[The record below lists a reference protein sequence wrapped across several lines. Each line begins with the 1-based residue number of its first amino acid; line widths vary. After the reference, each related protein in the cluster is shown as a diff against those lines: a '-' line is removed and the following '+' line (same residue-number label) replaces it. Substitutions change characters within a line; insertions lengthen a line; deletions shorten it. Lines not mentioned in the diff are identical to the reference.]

1 MLGKEKTGT
10 PTRKILTVS
19 SPTVCLGKML
29 QLNQNYLQ
37 DNGPLFVVRQMLSVG
52 IWCFMLCAL
61 QCHCC
66 VQMGSQWYCCY
77 PLLEIWR
84 ILNVKGGSLNRKSF
98 CGPETGISLKVE
110 LCSYM
115 YGRRRGQSGSTL
127 LETYRM
133 KGP

>member
-10 PTRKILTVS
+10 PTRKILTLC

-52 IWCFMLCAL
+52 IWWFMLYAL

-77 PLLEIWR
+77 PLFGNLEDPYCER
-84 ILNVKGGSLNRKSF
+84 RMLKEKKEGVFS
-98 CGPETGISLKVE
+98 GPELAF
-110 LCSYM
+110 
-115 YGRRRGQSGSTL
+115 L
-127 LETYRM
+127 LR
-133 KGP
+133 